1 MQSVTINGLDE
12 ISKLLEVAP
21 EVVRDAKAEFFEE
34 AGRTLLEDVQHRIGG
49 RGNVAGAQKYYV
61 GSGRGYVAVRAAA
74 RNEQGG
80 YLISGNEMYPAGY
93 ITNALEGGHAQ
104 TAGRYVPAIG
114 ARLKADH
121 VMGKYMY
128 QAVGGHEMQ
137 RVAEEGAEIIE
148 NKVRAHIEG
157 ESHKHPKNYS
167 AIEWDA
173 VQRAR
178 KKQIAANAAGKKIWE
193 MHE

>member
-1 MQSVTINGLDE
+1 MQSVEIRGLDE
-12 ISKLLEVAP
+12 IAKLLEVTP
-21 EVVRDAKAEFFEE
+21 DVIRNAKAEFFEE
-34 AGRTLLEDVQHRIGG
+34 AGEALLVDVQHRIGG
-49 RGNVAGAQKYYV
+49 RGNVAGAQRYYI
-61 GSGRGYVAVRAAA
+61 GSGKGYVAVRAAA

-93 ITNALEGGHAQ
+93 ITNALENGHTQ

-114 ARLKADH
+114 ARLKADR
-121 VMGKYMY
+121 VAGKYMY

-148 NKVRAHIEG
+148 NKVRAHLESR
-157 ESHKHPKNYS
+157 SHKHPNTYS
-167 AIEWDA
+167 DMEYAA

-178 KKQIAANAAGKKIWE
+178 ELQIAANAAGKKIWE
-193 MHE
+193 MHG